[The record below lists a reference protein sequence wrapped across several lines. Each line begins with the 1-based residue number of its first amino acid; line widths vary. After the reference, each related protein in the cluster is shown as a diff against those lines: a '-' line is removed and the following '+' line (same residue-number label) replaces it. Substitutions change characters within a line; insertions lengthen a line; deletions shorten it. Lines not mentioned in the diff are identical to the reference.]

1 MNNLSNMIVNE
12 DIDRQEQNFDETP
25 SSSYTCTATKASSR
39 RSSSPRNL
47 QIMMFKLTTI
57 KDVGVI
63 HVHGDERVTVLE
75 LTTGASR
82 SIKIPILLAA

>member
-1 MNNLSNMIVNE
+1 
-12 DIDRQEQNFDETP
+12 
-25 SSSYTCTATKASSR
+25 
-39 RSSSPRNL
+39 
-47 QIMMFKLTTI
+47 MMLKLTTI

-82 SIKIPILLAA
+82 SIKIRILLAA